1 MFLLIALHKKVF
13 KWALS
18 SNAIPPIKRQPVI
31 QLKWSRT
38 GAAKE
43 TAPLSGNAAS
53 RVKARKL
60 QENLQLERS
69 SAHARVERVRRHFI
83 DVGASTTLV
92 RGIHRIRSQKADEDY
107 CNLSKN
113 RGKTKAQLKAQEKER
128 AKKQKD
134 SERRKNDR
142 KEGKYRVDARSGSSR
157 PSSATP
163 KKEGGA
169 RAARPISAARSR
181 K

>member
-1 MFLLIALHKKVF
+1 MHKKVF
-13 KWALS
+13 QWALS

-31 QLKWSRT
+31 QLEWSRT

-43 TAPLSGNAAS
+43 TVSLSGKAAS

-92 RGIHRIRSQKADEDY
+92 RDIQRVRSQKADEDY

-128 AKKQKD
+128 AKKQRD
-134 SERRKNDR
+134 IERRKKDQ
-142 KEGKYRVDARSGSSR
+142 KEGKYRVDVRSGSSR